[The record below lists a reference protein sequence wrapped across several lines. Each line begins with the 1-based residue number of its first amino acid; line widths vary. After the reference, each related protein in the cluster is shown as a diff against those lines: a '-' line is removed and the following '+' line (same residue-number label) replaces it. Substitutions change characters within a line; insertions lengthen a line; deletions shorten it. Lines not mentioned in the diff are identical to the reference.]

1 MKRFFRI
8 LVLLF
13 AVIIGTSSA
22 FVQRT
27 YKVGDYYNDGTKE
40 GVVFWVDD
48 KGTSG
53 EIISLDEAELQWST
67 NSSGVGIATTN
78 HFCDGK
84 VNTDKV
90 MAHEMAYEHQ
100 AFVWCRNK
108 GKDWYLPAIGE
119 VLCFCIDSRIN
130 VINRSLATRGA
141 KLLST
146 NSGDYYWS
154 STVDDE
160 SESLLRFVSAY
171 CLPAYVDVYNS
182 VESIRLISKSDKCK
196 VRAVARFGNVSIAQ
210 VLEIEQKNNN
220 TTATS
225 TAVNKTYKVGDYYN
239 DGSKEGVV
247 FLVDA
252 TGKHGKI
259 VSMQQTSASW
269 SSYEAE
275 QKCYIGALSKTDGK
289 ANMKVVMGRPNWKTN
304 YPAFAWCAN
313 LGAGWYLPAIEELE
327 KFTLNDAVRN
337 AVNRTLEAKG
347 GIKLSNKSSSQV
359 MWYWSSTEREYQYSN
374 REYSAQLVS
383 MDAATIGRARKSVQG
398 PVRAVATF

>member
-22 FVQRT
+22 FAQRT

-78 HFCDGK
+78 HFYDGK

-119 VLCFCIDSRIN
+119 VICFCIDSRIN
-130 VINRSLATRGA
+130 VINRSLAARGA

-160 SESLLRFVSAY
+160 SELLVKFVSAY
-171 CLPAYVDVYNS
+171 CLPTYVDVYNS
-182 VESIRLISKSDKCK
+182 VESIRSISKSDKCK

-210 VLEIEQKNNN
+210 VLETEQKNNN

-239 DGSKEGVV
+239 DGTKEGVV
-247 FLVDA
+247 FWVDA

-259 VSMQQTSASW
+259 VSMRDSEKLQW
-269 SSYEAE
+269 AE
-275 QKCYIGALSKTDGK
+275 TETERRYYIGASSRTDGMV
-289 ANMKVVMGRPNWKTN
+289 NMKAIKSRPNWRIN
-304 YPAFAWCAN
+304 YPLAAWCAD
-313 LGAGWYLPAIEELE
+313 LGDGWYMPAIDEL
-327 KFTLNDAVRN
+327 KIFALSGAVQDS
-337 AVNRTLEAKG
+337 VNRTLEAKG
-347 GIKLSNKSSSQV
+347 GEKIFFLL
-359 MWYWSSTEREYQYSN
+359 WSSTDINYGEAGEGNFCHAWYVN
-374 REYSAQLVS
+374 AAQNCNYIKHIVKYNSLP
-383 MDAATIGRARKSVQG
+383 TRAI
-398 PVRAVATF
+398 ATF